1 MSDITLTSTQRQT
14 LLSLTS
20 TTSLF
25 NRTQDRLNTGKK
37 VNSVTDNAQ
46 AFFQAQT
53 LSERASTIS
62 TAKSTIDQSIQ
73 SVQAALTATSAVTS
87 LLSQLQGVLQSAQ
100 SGSLSNRISDT
111 EQFKTIG
118 NQLNQLVKDASFQG
132 LNLLTSTNSSLST
145 QFSDR
150 TAASLKIQGFNLNA
164 TATGGNARALF
175 TQAGVFSSGGH
186 LIFSNLVGN
195 AGLTGVV
202 GSTAGAG
209 ISGFSQLNTQEGTQ
223 AGGGGAVAA
232 SVAEAVFSAS
242 INRVSN
248 AISQLNAISQ
258 ELGTNVGILQSRAN
272 FSSNYSNT
280 LTTGSNDLTLADL
293 NTEAANSQAL
303 TLRQQLG
310 IQSLTTSGQQNSSIL
325 TLLRG

>member
-1 MSDITLTSTQRQT
+1 MSDITLTTTQRQT
-14 LLSLTS
+14 LLSLTQ

-46 AFFQAQT
+46 AFFQAQS
-53 LSERASTIS
+53 LSDRATTIS

-73 SVQAALTATSAVTS
+73 SVQAALTATSAVST
-87 LLSQLQGVLQSAQ
+87 LLSQLQGVLESAE

-111 EQFKTIG
+111 QQFKTIG
-118 NQLNQLVKDASFQG
+118 NQLDQLVKDASFQG

-150 TAASLKIQGFNLNA
+150 TAAILKIQGFNLVA
-164 TATGGNARALF
+164 TTTGPNARSLF
-175 TQAGVFSSGGH
+175 TQANAFSSLGHIVFS
-186 LIFSNLVGN
+186 N
-195 AGLTGVV
+195 VV
-202 GSTAGAG
+202 GVASIAAAGG
-209 ISGFSQLNTQEGTQ
+209 VDINGFSQLNTQEGTQ
-223 AGGGGAVAA
+223 AGGGGTVKA
-232 SVAEAVFSAS
+232 SVAEAVFAAS

-272 FSSNYSNT
+272 FSSNYANT